1 MKNGTQ
7 WNTGIGHAHIYT
19 LYTYQ
24 NENKLLQPTA
34 NTTSAIQPYSIVR
47 DYSAS
52 PWLAFRIWL
61 CCVSHITDTCICIM
75 YIHIYVST
83 PANPAFG
90 MNSDQVIV
98 SLVGFH
104 ICMYYSCSCYIQF
117 HQELIRPRNSHVTVA
132 QVPTWCSKFTAIN
145 LANYSKTVSV
155 LYQLWCKIYFWD

>member
-7 WNTGIGHAHIYT
+7 RNRGIGHAHIYT

-24 NENKLLQPTA
+24 NKKKLFQPTA
-34 NTTSAIQPYSIVR
+34 NTTSAIQLYSIVR

-52 PWLAFRIWL
+52 PWLALRIWL
-61 CCVSHITDTCICIM
+61 CCVSHMTDTCICIM

-83 PANPAFG
+83 PDSPAFG
-90 MNSDQVIV
+90 MKSDQVIV

-117 HQELIRPRNSHVTVA
+117 HVVGATKNEVYLILSILSYITPEVITL
-132 QVPTWCSKFTAIN
+132 F
-145 LANYSKTVSV
+145 YSIIYYGISV
-155 LYQLWCKIYFWD
+155 LTK